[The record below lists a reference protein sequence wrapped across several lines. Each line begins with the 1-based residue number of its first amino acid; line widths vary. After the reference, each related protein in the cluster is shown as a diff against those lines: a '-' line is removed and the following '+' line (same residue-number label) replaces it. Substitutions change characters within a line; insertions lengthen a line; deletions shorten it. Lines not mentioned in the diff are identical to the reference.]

1 MAPRHPPLL
10 GHNPTL
16 IHAANDSPAPAAR
29 RGHAEGGGGD
39 WGEGEVFIA
48 ADVLGHTCRRREV
61 RPVVW
66 VGRERLFYFY
76 IFFLKKLQ
84 KYIFGFRFYSS
95 IPLPSG
101 RGAAGGLPPDRWAA
115 GTYM

>member
-1 MAPRHPPLL
+1 MQEGPARVAPRHPPLL

-66 VGRERLFYFY
+66 VEREA
-76 IFFLKKLQ
+76 ITFLVKGLRPVEAQPAKRKGPSRGPKAALPFQPSIKL
-84 KYIFGFRFYSS
+84 I
-95 IPLPSG
+95 
-101 RGAAGGLPPDRWAA
+101 
-115 GTYM
+115 